1 MRISDWS
8 SDVCSSDLYQAGLGE
23 PWFELLRWPVY
34 HPWRLFEWWYAYEAY
49 APDLF
54 RRAGMFAAASGL
66 AGTVVAVIG
75 SLWRARQNRFVTT
88 YGSSRWA
95 SRKEAERARLV
106 GPRGVFLCRLKR
118 EYLPPDGPAHVM
130 AFAPTRSG
138 KGVGLV
144 VPTLL
149 SWTCSAAT

>member
-1 MRISDWS
+1 MTPTKLLIGQALVVFVIVIGGVWATTQWTAAM
-8 SDVCSSDLYQAGLGE
+8 LGYQAGLGE

-75 SLWRARQNRFVTT
+75 SPWRARQT
-88 YGSSRWA
+88 
-95 SRKEAERARLV
+95 RLV
-106 GPRGVFLCRLKR
+106 PTHRPSPLASPQAPRR
-118 EYLPPDGPAHVM
+118 
-130 AFAPTRSG
+130 
-138 KGVGLV
+138 
-144 VPTLL
+144 
-149 SWTCSAAT
+149 